1 MVVSGDEIRRVMG
14 RFATGVT
21 VVTILDDDGAPQG
34 FTVNSLTSVSLDP
47 PLALVCVDLS
57 AKVYPCFQR
66 DRVFAVNILSEAQEE
81 ISRRFASK
89 IDDKFQGIS
98 CRSGKSGSPLIDGC
112 IGYMECRIVHDY
124 PGGDHTIFVGQA
136 ESTASA
142 QDGKP
147 LLFYGGKYARL

>member
-21 VVTILDDDGAPQG
+21 VVTILDDDGVPQG

-57 AKVYPCFQR
+57 AKVFPCFRR

-81 ISRRFASK
+81 VSRRFASK

-98 CRSGKSGSPLIDGC
+98 CRPGRAGPPLIDGC

-124 PGGDHTIFVGQA
+124 PGGDHTIFVGQV
-136 ESTASA
+136 ETTETA

-147 LLFYGGKYARL
+147 LLFYGGKYAKL